1 MNRTR
6 ALEHLGRLEESW
18 GDFEAALARYEEALA
33 TGEAALRDA
42 APTPYNR
49 AYLVGALS
57 RLGLV
62 RERLGRTAS
71 AREAL
76 DRALATA
83 RELGTRHLIAQV
95 LLDRGRLARE
105 SGDLD
110 SALASHEEALA
121 LATSARLEP
130 DEALSLAELG
140 WDALGP
146 GRRGGGARP
155 VRARAPFEGRFRV
168 ARDRGGGALRD
179 RAGPREARG
188 ARSGRRA
195 GRPGGG
201 RRRVGPPRH
210 AGRAAPP
217 GLLAAA
223 AGRLPQRDCAALPV
237 ARGLGSRAA
246 RGKGARARGAGPLPH
261 APGPDQP
268 GCRAG
273 RSGERGARVD
283 GRPPPRGAP
292 RGRHGPR
299 CVRPRRAP
307 LLCVGSHARRVPDGG
322 PSRPEGDRARGARLA
337 EADRVGRA
345 VRGRGPRRGGTAA
358 RDAPVSP
365 WPPGSKHCL
374 AS

>member
-57 RLGLV
+57 RLGLL

-83 RELGTRHLIAQV
+83 RELGTRQLVAQV

-121 LATSARLEP
+121 ARDLRPARARRGARARRARLGR
-130 DEALSLAELG
+130 ARR
-140 WDALGP
+140 

-155 VRARAPFEGRFRV
+155 VRARARIEGGLRARPRSRGRCAPGSRGPARGSGSSARPPSRTTWRWTRSSRCASATLAEARRLGFWRLRQGVFRS
-168 ARDRGGGALRD
+168 AIALRYRLLVD
-179 RAGPREARG
+179 SGAPGTRRE
-188 ARSGRRA
+188 RSSSRS
-195 GRPGGG
+195 RP
-201 RRRVGPPRH
+201 
-210 AGRAAPP
+210 
-217 GLLAAA
+217 
-223 AGRLPQRDCAALPV
+223 
-237 ARGLGSRAA
+237 
-246 RGKGARARGAGPLPH
+246 ARAR
-261 APGPDQP
+261 
-268 GCRAG
+268 CW
-273 RSGERGARVD
+273 
-283 GRPPPRGAP
+283 
-292 RGRHGPR
+292 
-299 CVRPRRAP
+299 
-307 LLCVGSHARRVPDGG
+307 
-322 PSRPEGDRARGARLA
+322 
-337 EADRVGRA
+337 
-345 VRGRGPRRGGTAA
+345 T
-358 RDAPVSP
+358 
-365 WPPGSKHCL
+365 
-374 AS
+374 